1 MFHQKSPTRLVTLLL
16 FILISTSD
24 ILSVRWLYTF
34 LTRQIFPVQ
43 AHHSELVV
51 HFHPA
56 TILTPLRIVRNYTLV
71 DIVLLT
77 LPYISLWSVFWYQ
90 HLNIAYQKGSGSNL
104 KRRQALVGVGT
115 LLATS
120 VPATLLLAEGNLP
133 KLTSLL
139 HSFGTKS
146 ITLFGLVMFL
156 QRYRK
161 ATQLLWI
168 KKTDILIITHQTG
181 GWVSYGFGSSYCK
194 DNILN
199 E

>member
-1 MFHQKSPTRLVTLLL
+1 MF
-16 FILISTSD
+16 LIITH
-24 ILSVRWLYTF
+24 F
-34 LTRQIFPVQ
+34 LIRQIFTAQ
-43 AHHSELVV
+43 IHHSELHV

-56 TILTPLRIVRNYTLV
+56 TILTPPRIVRNQTLV
-71 DIVLLT
+71 DNVLG
-77 LPYISLWSVFWYQ
+77 LWTDSDGEW
-90 HLNIAYQKGSGSNL
+90 HLNIAYQKGSGSSW

-133 KLTSLL
+133 KTVSLL

-156 QRYRK
+156 QRYQK
-161 ATQLLWI
+161 ATRLLWI
-168 KKTDILIITHQTG
+168 KKTDILIIIHQTG
-181 GWVSYGFGSSYCK
+181 GWVSYGFVFWCCK
-194 DNILN
+194 D